1 MNRNNEAHFN
11 QIPQTRISRS
21 RFKRDQNV
29 KFTFDAGKLIPFYVD
44 EVLPG
49 DTFSVDTAGLVR
61 MTTPIFPVMDNA
73 YLDIYYFFVPNR
85 IVWQHWKEFMGENT
99 TGAWKQVKEY
109 SVPQLYLSALEK
121 FKNETQGKAKGTK
134 GTSGYRVLA
143 AGSAPEEG
151 SILDYMGIPTKI
163 NRAEETINPKD
174 IPTKELSVNALPIR
188 GYVKIWNE
196 WFRDQNVTD
205 PVPENTGE
213 ESGLYTSLYQILSKE
228 STWTDTERNM
238 NATVGGEP
246 LPVAKYHDYFTSA
259 LPAPQKGP
267 SVAIGIT
274 GDARV
279 QWAFTAQEL
288 QDLGIMTNNGS
299 EHLVPASGNTLGAPK
314 TNDENGYPRVL
325 LGKDSGGVSKWA
337 PMQAR
342 LDNVEAATVN
352 QLREAFAVQHYYEA
366 LARGGSRYREI
377 IRSVFGTLIS
387 DKTVQIP
394 EYLGGGRYP
403 INMSQVV
410 QTSSTTADS
419 PQGNTAAISVTPF
432 SENSFTKSFEEH
444 GFVIGVCCVRHD
456 HTYQQGIERM
466 WSRQD
471 ALDYYYPQFANL
483 GEQGVKVKEIYT
495 GKELTKEQE
504 DEIFGY
510 QEAWSEYRMKPNRVA
525 GKFRSN
531 AAGTLDSWHYAD
543 NYTERPYLSDEWIKE
558 GKEEIQRTLAVQDE
572 PQFIADFLI
581 KNNTTRPMPLYSV
594 PGLEKL

>member
-11 QIPQTRISRS
+11 RIPQTHISRS

-73 YLDIYYFFVPNR
+73 YLDVYYFFVPNR
-85 IVWQHWKEFMGENT
+85 IVWEHWKEFMGENT
-99 TGAWKQVKEY
+99 TGAWEQKTEY
-109 SVPQLYLSALEK
+109 SVPQQYLAGYTMKSGIDIEASPI
-121 FKNETQGKAKGTK
+121 GT
-134 GTSGYRVLA
+134 V
-143 AGSAPEEG
+143 PEEE
-151 SILDYMGIPTKI
+151 SILDYMGIPTKC
-163 NRAEETINPKD
+163 NRVTAITPEQAEKD
-174 IPTKELSVNALPIR
+174 ITVNALPIR

-196 WFRDQNVTD
+196 WFRDQNLTD
-205 PVPENTGE
+205 PVKELKDDKPAVYVRLD
-213 ESGLYTSLYQILSKE
+213 ESHE
-228 STWTDTERNM
+228 WTDTQLNL
-238 NATVGGEP
+238 NAATGGKP

-259 LPAPQKGP
+259 LPTPQKGP

-279 QWAFTAQEL
+279 QWAFTVDEL
-288 QDLGIMTNNGS
+288 QSYGIMTSNGES
-299 EHLVPASGNTLGAPK
+299 HLVPANGNTLGAP
-314 TNDENGYPRVL
+314 TRADTNGYPRVL
-325 LGKDSGGVSKWA
+325 LGKDSGGTSTWV

-377 IRSVFGTLIS
+377 IRSVFGTTIS

-432 SENSFTKSFEEH
+432 SESSFTKSFEEH
-444 GFVIGVCCVRHD
+444 GFIIGVCCVRHD

-483 GEQGVKVKEIYT
+483 GEQAVKVKEIYT
-495 GKELTKEQE
+495 GKELTKENTE
-504 DEIFGY
+504 EVFGY

-531 AAGTLDSWHYAD
+531 ATGTLDTWHYAD
-543 NYTERPYLSDEWIKE
+543 NYDKRPYLSDEWIKE
-558 GKEEIQRTLAVQDE
+558 GKQEIQRTLAVQDE

-581 KNNTTRPMPLYSV
+581 QNNTTRPMPLYSV

>member
-11 QIPQTRISRS
+11 QIPQTHISRS

-73 YLDIYYFFVPNR
+73 YLDVYYFFVPNR
-85 IVWQHWKEFMGENT
+85 IVWEHWKEFMGENT
-99 TGAWKQVKEY
+99 TGAWEQKTEY
-109 SVPQLYLSALEK
+109 SVPQQYLAGFTMKS
-121 FKNETQGKAKGTK
+121 GTEIEASPI
-134 GTSGYRVLA
+134 GTV
-143 AGSAPEEG
+143 PEEG
-151 SILDYMGIPTKI
+151 SILDYMGIPTKC
-163 NRAEETINPKD
+163 NRVGAITPEQAEKD
-174 IPTKELSVNALPIR
+174 ISINALPIR

-196 WFRDQNVTD
+196 WFRDQNLTD
-205 PVPENTGE
+205 PVKEQKDDKPALYIKLD
-213 ESGLYTSLYQILSKE
+213 ESHE
-228 STWTDTERNM
+228 WTDTQQNL
-238 NATVGGEP
+238 NAATGGKP

-259 LPAPQKGP
+259 LPEPQKGP

-288 QDLGIMTNNGS
+288 QDYGIMTSNDAQ
-299 EHLVPASGNTLGAPK
+299 HLVPANGNTLGAPK
-314 TNDENGYPRVL
+314 TNDTNGYPRVL
-325 LGKDSGGVSKWA
+325 LGKDSGGVSTWV
-337 PMQAR
+337 PMMAR

-444 GFVIGVCCVRHD
+444 GFIIGVCCVRHD

-483 GEQGVKVKEIYT
+483 GEQAVKVKEIYT
-495 GKELTKEQE
+495 GKELTKENTE
-504 DEIFGY
+504 EVFGY

-531 AAGTLDSWHYAD
+531 ATGTLDTWHYAD
-543 NYTERPYLSDEWIKE
+543 NYDKRPYLSDEWIKE
-558 GKEEIQRTLAVQDE
+558 GKQEIQRTLAVQDE

-581 KNNTTRPMPLYSV
+581 QNNTTRPMPLYSV

>member
-11 QIPQTRISRS
+11 QIPKTNISRS

-73 YLDIYYFFVPNR
+73 YLDVYYFFVPNR
-85 IVWQHWKEFMGENT
+85 IVWEHWKEFMGENT
-99 TGAWKQVKEY
+99 TGAWEQKKEY
-109 SVPQLYLSALEK
+109 SVPQLYLAGLTMKS
-121 FKNETQGKAKGTK
+121 GTEIGASPI
-134 GTSGYRVLA
+134 GTV
-143 AGSAPEEG
+143 PEEE
-151 SILDYMGIPTKI
+151 SILDYMGIPTKCNRKAATTIEEAKEDLSI
-163 NRAEETINPKD
+163 NT
-174 IPTKELSVNALPIR
+174 LPIR

-196 WFRDQNVTD
+196 WFRDQNLTD
-205 PVPENTGE
+205 PVTELKDDKPVQYIYLDKNH
-213 ESGLYTSLYQILSKE
+213 K
-228 STWTDTERNM
+228 WTDTQKNG
-238 NATVGGEP
+238 NAANGGEV

-267 SVAIGIT
+267 NVTIPLSGLYPVELRDLT
-274 GDARV
+274 G
-279 QWAFTAQEL
+279 QNPQGTIF
-288 QDLGIMTNNGS
+288 MNGVGQMAAGS
-299 EHLVPASGNTLGAPK
+299 I
-314 TNDENGYPRVL
+314 D
-325 LGKDSGGVSKWA
+325 GGGGG
-337 PMQAR
+337 
-342 LDNVEAATVN
+342 AATVTGATASGGAQVKQGNLYVNLAGDLTATGAQATIN

-419 PQGNTAAISVTPF
+419 PQGNTAAVSVTPF
-432 SENSFTKSFEEH
+432 NENSFTKSFEEH
-444 GFVIGVCCVRHD
+444 GFIIGVCCVRHD

-483 GEQGVKVKEIYT
+483 GEQAVKVKEIYT
-495 GKELTKEQE
+495 GKELTKENTE
-504 DEIFGY
+504 EVFGY

-531 AAGTLDSWHYAD
+531 ATGTLDTWHYAD
-543 NYTERPYLSDEWIKE
+543 NYDKRPYLSDEWIKE
-558 GKEEIQRTLAVQDE
+558 GKQEIQRTLAVQDE

-581 KNNTTRPMPLYSV
+581 QNNTTRPMPLYSV

>member
-11 QIPQTRISRS
+11 QIPQTHISRS

-73 YLDIYYFFVPNR
+73 YLDVYYFFVPNR
-85 IVWQHWKEFMGENT
+85 IVWENWKAFMGENT
-99 TGAWKQVKEY
+99 TTAWEQKTEY
-109 SVPQLYLSALEK
+109 SVPQLYLSGIELGNDVNP
-121 FKNETQGKAKGTK
+121 NEIEMLGKGQTPDEGT
-134 GTSGYRVLA
+134 
-143 AGSAPEEG
+143 
-151 SILDYMGIPTKI
+151 ILDYMGVPTKI
-163 NRAEETINPKD
+163 NKGNVSSTEATFNELKETEIG
-174 IPTKELSVNALPIR
+174 INALPIR
-188 GYVKIWNE
+188 GYCMIWNE
-196 WFRDQNVTD
+196 WFRDQNLTD
-205 PVPENTGE
+205 PVPINKGDTETANT
-213 ESGLYTSLYQILSKE
+213 LATNNSLYKRLYSNY
-228 STWTDTERNM
+228 TWTDTQKNM
-238 NATVGGEP
+238 NALCGGEV

-288 QDLGIMTNNGS
+288 QDYGIMTNNGGG
-299 EHLVPASGNTLGAPK
+299 HLVPANGNTLGAPE
-314 TNDENGYPRVL
+314 TNESNGYPRVL
-325 LGKDSGGVSKWA
+325 LGKDSDGVSTWV
-337 PMQAR
+337 PMRAR

-410 QTSSTTADS
+410 QTSSTTANS

-432 SENSFTKSFEEH
+432 NENSFTKSFEEH
-444 GFVIGVCCVRHD
+444 GFIIGVCCVRHD

-483 GEQGVKVKEIYT
+483 GEQGIKVKEIYNSGDQDKAT
-495 GKELTKEQE
+495 E
-504 DEIFGY
+504 DEVFGY

-531 AAGTLDSWHYAD
+531 AKGTLDTWHYAD
-543 NYTERPYLSDEWIKE
+543 NYSKRPYLSDEWIKE
-558 GKEEIQRTLAVQDE
+558 GKQEIQRTLAVQDE

-581 KNNTTRPMPLYSV
+581 QNNTTRPMPLYSV

>member
-11 QIPQTRISRS
+11 QIPQTHISRS

-73 YLDIYYFFVPNR
+73 YLDVYYFFVPNR
-85 IVWQHWKEFMGENT
+85 IVWDHWKEFMGENT
-99 TGAWKQVKEY
+99 TGAWEQKTEY
-109 SVPQLYLSALEK
+109 SVPQQYLAGYTMKSGTEK
-121 FKNETQGKAKGTK
+121 EASPIGT
-134 GTSGYRVLA
+134 V
-143 AGSAPEEG
+143 PEEE
-151 SILDYMGIPTKI
+151 SVLDYMGIPTKC
-163 NRAEETINPKD
+163 NRVAAITPEEAKKD
-174 IPTKELSVNALPIR
+174 ISINALPIR

-196 WFRDQNVTD
+196 WFRDQNLTD
-205 PVPENTGE
+205 PVKEVKDDKPAVYVKLD
-213 ESGLYTSLYQILSKE
+213 ESHE
-228 STWTDTERNM
+228 WTDTQKNL
-238 NATVGGEP
+238 NAATGGKP

-267 SVAIGIT
+267 NVAIGIT
-274 GDARV
+274 GDARI
-279 QWAFTAQEL
+279 QWAFTVDEL
-288 QDLGIMTNNGS
+288 QDYGIMTSNGAT
-299 EHLVPASGNTLGAPK
+299 HLVPTNGNTLGAP
-314 TNDENGYPRVL
+314 TRPDTNGYPRVL
-325 LGKDSGGVSKWA
+325 LGKDSGGLSTWV

-432 SENSFTKSFEEH
+432 NENSFTKSFEEH
-444 GFVIGVCCVRHD
+444 GFIIGVCCVRHD

-483 GEQGVKVKEIYT
+483 GEQAVKVKEIYT
-495 GKELTKEQE
+495 GKELTKENTE
-504 DEIFGY
+504 EVFGY

-531 AAGTLDSWHYAD
+531 ATGTLDTWHYAD
-543 NYTERPYLSDEWIKE
+543 NYDKRPYLSDEWIKE
-558 GKEEIQRTLAVQDE
+558 GKQEIQRTLAVQDE

-581 KNNTTRPMPLYSV
+581 QNNTTRPMPLYSV

>member
-11 QIPQTRISRS
+11 QIPQTHISRS

-73 YLDIYYFFVPNR
+73 YLDVYYFFVPNR
-85 IVWQHWKEFMGENT
+85 TVWEHWKEFMGENT
-99 TGAWKQVKEY
+99 TGAWEQKTEY
-109 SVPQLYLSALEK
+109 SVPQLYLTGLNLET
-121 FKNETQGKAKGTK
+121 NTNIKAAAIGT
-134 GTSGYRVLA
+134 V
-143 AGSAPEEG
+143 PEEG
-151 SILDYMGIPTKI
+151 SILDYMGIPTKC
-163 NRAEETINPKD
+163 NRVEATTPEEA
-174 IPTKELSVNALPIR
+174 KEEISINALPIR
-188 GYVKIWNE
+188 AYVKIWNE
-196 WFRDQNVTD
+196 WFRDQNLTD
-205 PVPENTGE
+205 PVTELKDDKE
-213 ESGLYTSLYQILSKE
+213 ALYIKLSESYK
-228 STWTDTERNM
+228 WTDTQLNL
-238 NATVGGEP
+238 NAATGGKP

-288 QDLGIMTNNGS
+288 QEYGIMTSNGAQ
-299 EHLVPASGNTLGAPK
+299 HLVPANGNTLGAPNS
-314 TNDENGYPRVL
+314 NDTNGYPRVL
-325 LGKDSGGVSKWA
+325 LGKDSNGVSTWV

-419 PQGNTAAISVTPF
+419 PQGNTAAVSVTPF
-432 SENSFTKSFEEH
+432 NENSFTKSFEEH
-444 GFVIGVCCVRHD
+444 GFIIGVCCVRHD

-483 GEQGVKVKEIYT
+483 GEQAVKVKEIYT
-495 GKELTKEQE
+495 GKELTKEKTE
-504 DEIFGY
+504 EVFGY

-531 AAGTLDSWHYAD
+531 ATGTLDTWHYAD
-543 NYTERPYLSDEWIKE
+543 NYDKRPYLSDEWIKE
-558 GKEEIQRTLAVQDE
+558 GKQEIQRTLAVQDE

-581 KNNTTRPMPLYSV
+581 QNNTTRPMPLYSV

>member
-11 QIPQTRISRS
+11 RIPQTHISRS

-29 KFTFDAGKLIPFYVD
+29 KFTFNAGKLIPFYVD

-61 MTTPIFPVMDNA
+61 MSTPIFPVMDNA
-73 YLDIYYFFVPNR
+73 YLDVYYFFVPNR
-85 IVWQHWKEFMGENT
+85 IVWEHWKEFMGENT
-99 TGAWKQVKEY
+99 TRAWEQKTEY
-109 SVPQLYLSALEK
+109 SVPQMYLAGLTMKSGTDVEASAI
-121 FKNETQGKAKGTK
+121 GT
-134 GTSGYRVLA
+134 V
-143 AGSAPEEG
+143 PEEE
-151 SILDYMGIPTKI
+151 SILDYMGIPTKCNRKAALTIEQAKEDLSI
-163 NRAEETINPKD
+163 ND
-174 IPTKELSVNALPIR
+174 LPIR

-196 WFRDQNVTD
+196 WFRDQNLTD
-205 PVPENTGE
+205 PVTELKDDKPVQYIYLDKNH
-213 ESGLYTSLYQILSKE
+213 K
-228 STWTDTERNM
+228 WTDTQKNQ
-238 NATVGGEP
+238 NAANGGEV

-279 QWAFTAQEL
+279 QWSFTAQEL
-288 QDLGIMTNNGS
+288 QDYGIMNSNGAS
-299 EHLVPASGNTLGAPK
+299 HLVPASGNTLGAPK
-314 TNDENGYPRVL
+314 INDANGYPRVL
-325 LGKDSGGVSKWA
+325 LGKDSGGVSTWV

-377 IRSVFGTLIS
+377 IHSIFGTLIS

-432 SENSFTKSFEEH
+432 NENSFTKSFEEH
-444 GFVIGVCCVRHD
+444 GFIIGVCCVRHD

-483 GEQGVKVKEIYT
+483 GEQAVKVKEIYT
-495 GKELTKEQE
+495 GKELTKENTE
-504 DEIFGY
+504 EVFGY

-531 AAGTLDSWHYAD
+531 ATGTLDTWHYAD
-543 NYTERPYLSDEWIKE
+543 NYDKRPYLSDEWIKE

-581 KNNTTRPMPLYSV
+581 QNNTTRPMPLYSV

>member
-11 QIPQTRISRS
+11 QIPQTHISRS

-29 KFTFDAGKLIPFYVD
+29 KLTFDAGKLIPFYVD

-73 YLDIYYFFVPNR
+73 YLDVYYFFVPNR
-85 IVWQHWKEFMGENT
+85 IVWEHWKEFMGENT
-99 TGAWKQVKEY
+99 TGAWEQKTEY
-109 SVPQLYLSALEK
+109 SVPQLYLTGFTMKNGTEIEASAI
-121 FKNETQGKAKGTK
+121 GT
-134 GTSGYRVLA
+134 V
-143 AGSAPEEG
+143 PEEG
-151 SILDYMGIPTKI
+151 SILDYMGIPTKC
-163 NRAEETINPKD
+163 NRVAAITPKQAEKD
-174 IPTKELSVNALPIR
+174 IGINALPIR

-196 WFRDQNVTD
+196 WFRDQNLTEPVTELKD
-205 PVPENTGE
+205 DKAAVYIKLD
-213 ESGLYTSLYQILSKE
+213 ESHE
-228 STWTDTERNM
+228 WTDTQKNL
-238 NATVGGEP
+238 NAVTGGKP

-259 LPAPQKGP
+259 LPTPQKGP

-274 GDARV
+274 GNARV

-288 QDLGIMTNNGS
+288 QDYGIMTSNGAQ
-299 EHLVPASGNTLGAPK
+299 HLVPASGNTLGAPQ
-314 TNDENGYPRVL
+314 TNDTNGYPRVL
-325 LGKDSGGVSKWA
+325 LGKDSGGVSKWV

-342 LDNVEAATVN
+342 LDNIEAATVN

-444 GFVIGVCCVRHD
+444 GFIIGVCCVRHD

-483 GEQGVKVKEIYT
+483 GEQAVKVKEIYT
-495 GKELTKEQE
+495 GKELTKENTE
-504 DEIFGY
+504 EVFGY

-531 AAGTLDSWHYAD
+531 ATGTLDTWHYAD
-543 NYTERPYLSDEWIKE
+543 NYNKRPYLSDEWIKE

-581 KNNTTRPMPLYSV
+581 QNNTTRPMPLYSV

>member
-11 QIPQTRISRS
+11 QIPQTHISRS

-73 YLDIYYFFVPNR
+73 YLDVYYFFVPNR
-85 IVWQHWKEFMGENT
+85 IVWEHWKEFMGENT
-99 TGAWKQVKEY
+99 TGAWEQKTEY
-109 SVPQLYLSALEK
+109 SVPQLYLAGINKKDNSFVQAA
-121 FKNETQGKAKGTK
+121 GKGT
-134 GTSGYRVLA
+134 V
-143 AGSAPEEG
+143 PEEG
-151 SILDYMGIPTKI
+151 SILDYMGIPTKC
-163 NRAEETINPKD
+163 NRKAAETIEEA
-174 IPTKELSVNALPIR
+174 KEDLSINALPIR

-196 WFRDQNVTD
+196 WFRDQNLTD
-205 PVPENTGE
+205 PVTELKDDSPKQYIELDENF
-213 ESGLYTSLYQILSKE
+213 K
-228 STWTDTERNM
+228 WTNTQLNE
-238 NATVGGEP
+238 NATVGGKL

-267 SVAIGIT
+267 NVTIPLSGLYPVELRDLT
-274 GDARV
+274 GQRP
-279 QWAFTAQEL
+279 QRTIF
-288 QDLGIMTNNGS
+288 MNGTGTM
-299 EHLVPASGNTLGAPK
+299 ATGTI
-314 TNDENGYPRVL
+314 D
-325 LGKDSGGVSKWA
+325 GGGGG
-337 PMQAR
+337 
-342 LDNVEAATVN
+342 AATVTGATAPGGNTAIQGNLYVNLAGDLTATGAQATIN

-444 GFVIGVCCVRHD
+444 GFIIGVCCVRHD

-483 GEQGVKVKEIYT
+483 GEQAIKVKEIYT
-495 GKELTKEQE
+495 GKELTKEKTE
-504 DEIFGY
+504 EVFGY

-531 AAGTLDSWHYAD
+531 ATGTLDTWHYAD
-543 NYTERPYLSDEWIKE
+543 NYDKRPYLSDEWIKE
-558 GKEEIQRTLAVQDE
+558 GKQEIQRTLAVQDE

-581 KNNTTRPMPLYSV
+581 QNNTTRPMPLYSV